1 MRSTIT
7 ARGQTVIPSE
17 IRRKFSLSP
26 SDRIEWIV
34 DGDKIQVVPVRE
46 NPIEAF
52 RGRGAGG
59 AVKRLLKER
68 AKDRH
73 RE

>member
-1 MRSTIT
+1 MRSTMT

-17 IRRKFSLSP
+17 IRRKFGLSP
-26 SDRIEWIV
+26 SDRIEWIIE
-34 DGDKIQVVPVRE
+34 GDKIQVIPVHE

-59 AVKRLLKER
+59 SVKRLLNER
-68 AKDRH
+68 ARDRNM
-73 RE
+73 E

>member
-1 MRSTIT
+1 M
-7 ARGQTVIPSE
+7 IPSE
-17 IRRKFSLSP
+17 IRRKFRLSP

-59 AVKRLLKER
+59 PVKRPLEER
-68 AKDRH
+68 AKDRR

>member
-34 DGDKIQVVPVRE
+34 DGDKIQVVPVHE

-52 RGRGAGG
+52 RGRGAGW

>member
-7 ARGQTVIPSE
+7 TRGQPVIPSE

-34 DGDKIQVVPVRE
+34 DGDKIQVVPVHE

-59 AVKRLLKER
+59 TVKRLLKER